1 VSDAAAPSARAS
13 LLRGVDRAAFGAALT
28 AALRRAG
35 VRCGPHATARLV
47 AALEA
52 AAPTRRSEL
61 YWVTRIT
68 LVSDSRELDTFDRVF
83 DVVFEG
89 GALPT
94 GRDARKSQANQP
106 PPALGDSHHG
116 LAKRTEAPGAVG
128 GVPWTTTP
136 SVGEDDDQVAKDAEI
151 DLPELLPAELSAIA
165 DEPFSSLSDAD
176 LAQVGAWLESIL
188 VRWPTRPARRSEPA
202 AHGRTIDARATL
214 RAAVRTGGTPVQL
227 HRRRQRRRPRRVVMV
242 ADVSGSMQS
251 FVRPYLH
258 VMRALTVHA
267 EAEVF
272 AFSTRLTR
280 ITPALRDTDPHAAIE
295 RAADLVDD
303 RFSGTRIASSVGQ
316 LLAHPTWS
324 TRVRGATVLVA
335 SDGWDTDP
343 ADDLS
348 HRMARLARMAHRVVW
363 INPRSA
369 AEDWQPLV
377 GGMAAALPHCDAFLS
392 GHSLREMHAV
402 LIALADTNRSLRRVA

>member
-1 VSDAAAPSARAS
+1 VIDSPASASRAS

-35 VRCGPHATARLV
+35 VRCGPHSTTRLV

-52 AAPTRRSEL
+52 GQPTQRSEL
-61 YWVTRIT
+61 YWVCRIT
-68 LVSDSRELDTFDRVF
+68 LVSDSRDLDTFDRVF
-83 DVVFEG
+83 EVVFEG

-94 GRDARKSQANQP
+94 GRDARKSNKNP
-106 PPALGDSHHG
+106 PPPNPDDSHHG
-116 LAKRTEAPGAVG
+116 LAKRTEAPGATG

-136 SVGEDDDQVAKDAEI
+136 SVGDDDDHVAEDSEI
-151 DLPELLPAELSAIA
+151 ALPELIPAELSAIA

-176 LAQVGAWLESIL
+176 LARIGAWLESIL
-188 VRWPTRPARRSEPA
+188 VRWPTRPARRAERS
-202 AHGRTIDARATL
+202 AHGRVIDARTTL
-214 RAAVRTGGTPVQL
+214 RAAVRTGGTPMHL
-227 HRRRQRRRPRRVVMV
+227 HRRRLRQRPRRVVMV

-280 ITPALRDTDPHAAIE
+280 ITPALAYNDPHAAIE
-295 RAADLVDD
+295 RAAELVDD
-303 RFSGTRIASSVGQ
+303 RFSGTRIASSLGQ

-324 TRVRGATVLVA
+324 TRVRGATVLIA

-343 ADDLS
+343 TDDLAL
-348 HRMARLARMAHRVVW
+348 RMARLARMAHRVVW
-363 INPRSA
+363 VNPRSA
-369 AEDWQPLV
+369 AEEWQPLV
-377 GGMAAALPHCDAFLS
+377 GGMAAAMPHCDTFAS
-392 GHSLREMHAV
+392 GHSLLAMHDV
-402 LIALADTNRSLRRVA
+402 LLALAGRAAVQN